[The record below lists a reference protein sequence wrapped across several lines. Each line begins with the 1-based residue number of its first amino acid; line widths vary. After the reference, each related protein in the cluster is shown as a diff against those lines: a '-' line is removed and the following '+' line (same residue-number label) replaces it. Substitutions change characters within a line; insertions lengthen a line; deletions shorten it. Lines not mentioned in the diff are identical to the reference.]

1 MCPTFHHYLFQPRC
15 LSFPSE
21 RHTGPCR
28 PHPPRLSVCRGTVA
42 PHSSWLRP
50 AGSEGPDP
58 SSDNNTLLFGRRE
71 VYTYVDS
78 HELELLVSLCM
89 VVWHQWNNIVIQ
101 SSTSFNTEIH
111 NLLHRQSRSSDQF
124 WKWTIPTLPI
134 ATSAVGVSDIVLVML
149 ACSKWILTSAIKN
162 SAILPTLGRC
172 GAAEEAQSKN

>member
-1 MCPTFHHYLFQPRC
+1 MSDYGQHISPCITIKLLQHILIVLHGICAPFFHPIIYFKPRC
-15 LSFPSE
+15 LSFPSV
-21 RHTGPCR
+21 RPTGPCR

-111 NLLHRQSRSSDQF
+111 NLLHRQSRSSEQF
-124 WKWTIPTLPI
+124 WNSKVDHSYLTYCSTI
-134 ATSAVGVSDIVLVML
+134 
-149 ACSKWILTSAIKN
+149 CWCQWIQ
-162 SAILPTLGRC
+162 C
-172 GAAEEAQSKN
+172 WFC